1 MKIFSNKSVIGRY
14 HVIAF
19 VFCLIGVVIV
29 YRAIRTMFVEGDVWK
44 AASEKFVKENVSVSP
59 QRGNIFSADGQL
71 LATSLPEYKIYM
83 DFRVKEKD
91 SLRQIELQK

>member
-44 AASEKFVKENVSVSP
+44 AASEKFVKENISLSP
-59 QRGNIFSADGQL
+59 QRRGILMEWCKL
-71 LATSLPEYKIYM
+71 LTVLKLVKGLEKIEM
-83 DFRVKEKD
+83 K
-91 SLRQIELQK
+91 L

>member
-44 AASEKFVKENVSVSP
+44 AASEKFVKENVSV
-59 QRGNIFSADGQL
+59 RSAAIYFRPMG
-71 LATSLPEYKIYM
+71 SCWLPHCRNTKSIWIS
-83 DFRVKEKD
+83 V
-91 SLRQIELQK
+91 